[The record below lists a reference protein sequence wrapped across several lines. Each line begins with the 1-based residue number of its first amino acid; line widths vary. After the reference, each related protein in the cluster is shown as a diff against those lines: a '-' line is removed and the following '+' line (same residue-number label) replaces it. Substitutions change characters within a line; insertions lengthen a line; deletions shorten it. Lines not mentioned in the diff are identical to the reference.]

1 MTSAVILSAVA
12 SIQGIQQCAPA
23 AGTRTQ
29 GQGKRS
35 NAQTVTLQT
44 KRVLTKP
51 LAVED
56 PSVGGWAGYS
66 QQIRYAIAPTRAYHD
81 VSPDPGWS

>member
-1 MTSAVILSAVA
+1 MTNAVILSAVA
-12 SIQGIQQCAPA
+12 SIQGIQQCATA

-35 NAQTVTLQT
+35 NEQTVTLQT
-44 KRVLTKP
+44 KTVMTEP

-56 PSVGGWAGYS
+56 PSTGGWFEYS
-66 QQIRYAIAPTRAYHD
+66 QKIRNVITPTD
-81 VSPDPGWS
+81 TCLS